1 MVLAPLLFSLADTS
15 HLELR
20 HAVVAEINGLRA
32 ARNLPPLK
40 ADPSLMDEVQRNP
53 NEGSP
58 LKATG
63 SRSPKTI
70 AASFGEAI
78 YDVGWTALGIGTS
91 VDVNGNSTVSL
102 RAKAGSFP
110 IYAVLN
116 LDRLVAYHPE
126 VSVRVVSPNLTKS
139 VEVSIDDAPFTP
151 LTVRNGVGSLWLPRG
166 TGLKIVYFRV
176 QDSRGKWI
184 TEADSIYLQDST
196 LWPDP
201 AIVTTPSSQLGPPLF
216 DPLQFEKSPG
226 VYEFPLTFPVF
237 GKVSWTDTWGA
248 SRGGGTRKHIGQ
260 DLPAEKL
267 RHILAAMD
275 GHFTGGNLPM
285 VSSNGIHCNY
295 IHLNNDSPGTDDGK
309 GGNTYLFAP
318 GIYPGMDVKAGMH
331 IAYNGD
337 SGNAENTISHLHFEL
352 HLPTLGAVNAA
363 PSLKVSH
370 VEKEPPYVV
379 DEPKWLP
386 ERGEK
391 RWDVKVSKLSEDM
404 RTASVIIAAEYDSK
418 GIAKPLTHFVERT
431 IDLETLWEPLEV
443 EDFVA
448 IHGVDPGGTKSIRVA
463 RLKILR
469 KPKVGKV
476 SR

>member
-1 MVLAPLLFSLADTS
+1 MVLAPLILCLADTS

-20 HAVVAEINGLRA
+20 HTVVAEINALRV

-40 ADPSLMDEVQRNP
+40 ADPALMDEVQRNP
-53 NEGSP
+53 NDGSP

-63 SRSPKTI
+63 ARSPKVI
-70 AASFGEAI
+70 AASYGEAI
-78 YDVGWTALGIGTS
+78 YDIGWTAVGIGTS
-91 VDVNGNSTVSL
+91 TDINGSSTVSL

-110 IYAVLN
+110 TYAVIN
-116 LDRLVAYHPE
+116 QDRLVAYHPE
-126 VSVRVVSPNLTKS
+126 VSVRVVTPNLTRS
-139 VEVSIDDAPFTP
+139 VEFSVNESAYAPLP
-151 LTVRNGVGSLWLPRG
+151 VRNGVGTLNLPRG
-166 TGLKIVYFRV
+166 TGLKIVYFRI
-176 QDSRGKWI
+176 QDSRGKWT
-184 TEADSIYLQDST
+184 TEADSIYLQDCT

-201 AIVTTPSSQLGPPLF
+201 VVAPPTGSQLGPPVF

-226 VYEFPLTFPVF
+226 VFEFPLTFPVF

-267 RHILAAMD
+267 RHILAATD
-275 GHFTGGNLPM
+275 GRFTGGS
-285 VSSNGIHCNY
+285 VTSNGVNCTY
-295 IHLNNDSPGTDDGK
+295 IHLNNDTPGTDDGK
-309 GGNTYLFAP
+309 GGNTYLYAP
-318 GIYPGMDVKAGMH
+318 GIFPGMDVRAGMH

-363 PSLKVSH
+363 PSLKAAR
-370 VEKEPPYVV
+370 VETAPTYVV

-391 RWDVKVSKLSEDM
+391 RWDVKISKLSEDL
-404 RTASVIIAAEYDSK
+404 RTASIIVAAEYDCK
-418 GIAKPLTHFVERT
+418 GNAKPLIKFVERT
-431 IDLETLWEPLEV
+431 VDLGDLWEPLEQD
-443 EDFVA
+443 DFVA
-448 IHGVDPGGTKSIRVA
+448 IHGVDAGGTKPIRVA

-469 KPKVGKV
+469 KPKLGRT